1 MATTVED
8 QAGPPATTGWT
19 WKKLLTVATVLAAV
33 GTILTLVFAGFIPP
47 LALFVLLWI
56 VGLVLLRTKEK
67 AGAILLLV
75 VHVAHVALSLPFTIP
90 ILQVPASAVD
100 FILTSFTLVTSLVG
114 IAAAIPVM
122 LGRGGETSPRMLAST
137 ATVVFLLASAY
148 SIYATVTYDSD
159 EAQGGDVQLTTQ
171 DIEFKPA
178 EIQADEGTVS
188 IFIDN
193 KDMTFHTFTIESG
206 PDVDVD
212 IPAGKSVRV
221 EFEAEQGEYEF
232 YCVPHE
238 GDMEGTLQI
247 N

>member
-1 MATTVED
+1 MATTVDD
-8 QAGPPATTGWT
+8 QARPPATAGWT
-19 WKKLLTVATVLAAV
+19 WKKLLTVATVLAIV
-33 GTILTLVFAGFIPP
+33 GTVVTLVFAGFIPP
-47 LALFVLLWI
+47 LVLFVLLWI

-75 VHVAHVALSLPFTIP
+75 VHLAHLALSLPFIIP
-90 ILQVPASAVD
+90 ILKVPASAVD
-100 FILTSFTLVTSLVG
+100 FIITLFTLVASLVG
-114 IAAAIPVM
+114 LAAAIVVVM
-122 LGRGGETSPRMLAST
+122 GRGDQPSPRA
-137 ATVVFLLASAY
+137 LASAAAVVFVLGSAY
-148 SIYATVTYDSD
+148 SVYATVTYDSD
-159 EAQGGDVQLTTQ
+159 EAQSGDVRMTTE
-171 DIEFKPA
+171 DFEFSPS

-188 IFIDN
+188 VFIDN
-193 KDMTFHTFTIESG
+193 KDMTLHTFTIENG

-212 IPAGKSVRV
+212 IPAGKAVRV

>member
-8 QAGPPATTGWT
+8 QARPPATTGWT
-19 WKKLLTVATVLAAV
+19 SKKLLTVATVLAAV
-33 GTILTLVFAGFIPP
+33 GTIVTLVFAGFIPP
-47 LALFVLLWI
+47 LVLFVLLWI

-75 VHVAHVALSLPFTIP
+75 VHLAHLALSLPFTIP
-90 ILQVPASAVD
+90 ILMVPASAVD
-100 FILTSFTLVTSLVG
+100 FILTLFTLLASLVG
-114 IAAAIPVM
+114 LAAAIPVV
-122 LGRGGETSPRMLAST
+122 LGRGDETSPRALAAV
-137 ATVVFLLASAY
+137 ATVVFLLASLY
-148 SIYATVTYDSD
+148 SVYATVTFESD
-159 EAQGGDVQLTTQ
+159 EAREGDIRLTTE
-171 DIEFKPA
+171 DFDFKPA

-188 IFIDN
+188 VFIDN
-193 KDMTFHTFTIESG
+193 KDMTFHTFTIENG
-206 PDVDVD
+206 PDVDVE